1 MAKASIRRAAAPF
14 FSLPAAAR
22 SAEALKSSRVIAI
35 AAAIEDPLAQE
46 SSIDSDF
53 RRFGNP
59 PTSQIYRPLVSFD
72 SGLEL
77 ETFAIPKGQRDAI
90 AEGIEKVVLPVA
102 SSVANTKALDLID
115 QVIS

>member
-59 PTSQIYRPLVSFD
+59 PTSQIYRPLVLFENLDAD
-72 SGLEL
+72 SQIRWLS
-77 ETFAIPKGQRDAI
+77 KKRDAGFS
-90 AEGIEKVVLPVA
+90 AQNVCRQRVSASGRAAHAA
-102 SSVANTKALDLID
+102 SSSSL
-115 QVIS
+115 

>member
-59 PTSQIYRPLVSFD
+59 PTSQIYRPLVSD
-72 SGLEL
+72 ACRRLVRALAVETHENWLEAHRYL
-77 ETFAIPKGQRDAI
+77 
-90 AEGIEKVVLPVA
+90 
-102 SSVANTKALDLID
+102 NMNDLKEL
-115 QVIS
+115 